1 MTFVTLFAVFGAAL
15 GLGSTLM
22 GFKAQD
28 EFNKDPN
35 RKVTLFKKKNKY
47 ITLENK
53 KEEAK

>member
-47 ITLENK
+47 VKLENK
-53 KEEAK
+53 KEEA